1 MANSMVKF
9 LLAGK
14 PRIPL
19 QLTQVVDCDDSSW
32 VVMNR
37 RLDRR
42 PELEFLSGTPY
53 SVYGSVVRSAIEMVK

>member
-19 QLTQVVDCDDSSW
+19 QLTQVVDFDNSSW
-32 VVMNR
+32 VMMN
-37 RLDRR
+37 RR